1 MYDDNYD
8 PAEDSAKFNTRE
20 VYKNLD
26 PSAQNPWE
34 QHGSLLRP
42 RANHDTVLLGEQV
55 YHVAGYAKGIISKK
69 IGSHFVDYPLTKNIS
84 DYSEEKPQLNGRRV
98 EKWES
103 IDSDDDKK
111 METADKLFN
120 YISPEVF
127 IVDAE
132 WYKNCGV

>member
-55 YHVAGYAKGIISKK
+55 YHVAGYAKGILSKTP
-69 IGSHFVDYPLTKNIS
+69 GSNLKDFLLTKMS
-84 DYSEEKPQLNGRRV
+84 
-98 EKWES
+98 W
-103 IDSDDDKK
+103 
-111 METADKLFN
+111 
-120 YISPEVF
+120 
-127 IVDAE
+127 
-132 WYKNCGV
+132 